1 MITFIVPSD
10 TKSLMGD
17 SNDPSSSPFV
27 IALQQGKIHALPQI
41 FNAIILISALS
52 VGNASVYGG
61 SRTLLSLAELGMAP
75 KIFTYVDRKGRPLP
89 AMFVSFLFGLLGF
102 LIYASDPNT
111 IFDWLL
117 SISGLS
123 VIFSWGST
131 CLAHIRFRKAWL
143 LQGNTLAQLPYKSP
157 LGIIGAIIGLIL
169 NFLIVAAAFY
179 SGAWPIGEGNMT
191 SNDRANSFFE
201 SMISLIIVLAVF
213 GAHKL
218 YTRSRFVRMN
228 EIDVQTG
235 RRDPV
240 SLEVLEQER
249 AEERAKPFILKLK
262 DFFF

>member
-1 MITFIVPSD
+1 
-10 TKSLMGD
+10 MGD

-27 IALQQGKIHALPQI
+27 IALQQGQIHALPQI
-41 FNAIILISALS
+41 FNAVILISALS

-102 LIYASDPNT
+102 LIYASNPNT

-143 LQGNTLAQLPYKSP
+143 LQGNSLAQLPYKSP
-157 LGIIGAIIGLIL
+157 CGIIGAILGLFLNIL
-169 NFLIVAAAFY
+169 IIAAAFY

-201 SMISLIIVLAVF
+201 SMISLIIVLVVF
-213 GAHKL
+213 GVHKL
-218 YTRSRFVRMN
+218 YTRSRVVHMN

>member
-1 MITFIVPSD
+1 MCGWVPVFYGI
-10 TKSLMGD
+10 SL
-17 SNDPSSSPFV
+17 
-27 IALQQGKIHALPQI
+27 
-41 FNAIILISALS
+41 
-52 VGNASVYGG
+52 
-61 SRTLLSLAELGMAP
+61 
-75 KIFTYVDRKGRPLP
+75 
-89 AMFVSFLFGLLGF
+89 
-102 LIYASDPNT
+102 
-111 IFDWLL
+111 
-117 SISGLS
+117 
-123 VIFSWGST
+123 IFSWGST

-157 LGIIGAIIGLIL
+157 FGIIGAIIGLIL
-169 NFLIVAAAFY
+169 NILIIAAAFY